1 MRGNPGEFEK
11 PNEGND
17 RGMRGNQMTVEWEGN
32 EGKPNELG
40 NDRGMRGEMRGNRM
54 RGMRGM
60 IVEWKGN
67 EENLWETGMRGE
79 WQRNERIL
87 HTKKNQIYNS
97 YHKLIW
103 LSSYEKKKLIL
114 SF

>member
-11 PNEGND
+11 PNKRND

-54 RGMRGM
+54 RGMRGNRMRGMRGM

-87 HTKKNQIYNS
+87 HTKKKPNI
-97 YHKLIW
+97 
-103 LSSYEKKKLIL
+103 
-114 SF
+114 